1 MPDEEY
7 VEKVMVAEGDGSSH
21 SGDVSLETIPGEEEK
36 PVLGEVFY
44 ATCSTASATAAKV
57 AAIVSDQDKVF
68 KLEASIIVVVKFTN
82 TNIATGCTLNIN
94 GTGAKSVV
102 YSDSTT
108 IKNKSVFGVAN
119 KYTTYMYDGSNWVWI
134 GHSYDTVYSAYAI
147 CNDGSASSSQVK
159 IVTIDNPDWR
169 LESGCIIHV
178 FFEAISDNTYDSTTT
193 NPAKLN
199 VNGSGEIAIVKS
211 DGNNTL
217 GYATGTDKYILGWGN
232 HIISYMYNGTYWVWL
247 SVDDYLWKRNTKTSE
262 GYVITPPLVGNANLV
277 WGTDANGNPGWR
289 QESGGGTTDL
299 FNCTTNGLMPMGGG
313 SSQNANKNIFN
324 DGVWSWVEN
333 QIVDFSPTSS
343 SSLLSINTLSSHTSL
358 STLFNDISRAVSN
371 CAVYYSTGYQSLSA
385 YVNGKYVYAYVNR
398 TGPFVML
405 NLNGSNGTSG
415 ANTSFTTYSLGTLSN
430 EFKPKQTISGMTPA
444 MNSGNVVGIVRLI
457 VSTDGSVDLGI
468 KASQNTELRF
478 NLFWISSYY

>member
-1 MPDEEY
+1 MPYEE
-7 VEKVMVAEGDGSSH
+7 KIMVAEGIGSH
-21 SGDVSLETIPGEEEK
+21 SGDVTLETIQGEEADSPDTYYCECN
-36 PVLGEVFY
+36 
-44 ATCSTASATAAKV
+44 TNSAVAEKV
-57 AAIVSDQDKVF
+57 AIAQGDKPF
-68 KLEASIIVVVKFTN
+68 KLRVGTVVVVKFNYIN
-82 TNIATGCTLNIN
+82 TASECTLNVEN
-94 GTGAKSVV
+94 TGAKPVLYKILSSDSSSMKSNISDLVFSSRSVYMYTGSSWLWIGHGEDRSYTIYGRCMTGQGANQVKQITVQGSSSGGRQSGYEYIYGTVLYVYFDEDNTFSATSSNRIKFKIGDLAEKTVV
-102 YSDSTT
+102 YSAAGSYTGTLPNLYGKAKYTNVYVYNGSEWCWMGTNAIKENTWEANSST
-108 IKNKSVFGVAN
+108 SAGYVASGSGQAN
-119 KYTTYMYDGSNWVWI
+119 KVWKTDADG
-134 GHSYDTVYSAYAI
+134 
-147 CNDGSASSSQVK
+147 
-159 IVTIDNPDWR
+159 
-169 LESGCIIHV
+169 
-178 FFEAISDNTYDSTTT
+178 
-193 NPAKLN
+193 NPAWRDESS
-199 VNGSGEIAIVKS
+199 GS
-211 DGNNTL
+211 
-217 GYATGTDKYILGWGN
+217 
-232 HIISYMYNGTYWVWL
+232 
-247 SVDDYLWKRNTKTSE
+247 
-262 GYVITPPLVGNANLV
+262 
-277 WGTDANGNPGWR
+277 
-289 QESGGGTTDL
+289 TDL

-333 QIVDFSPTSS
+333 QIVDFSPTNS

-415 ANTSFTTYSLGTLSN
+415 TNTSFTTYSLGTLSN